1 MKKYRLSASHVLL
14 ASASL
19 IVVMIVCLGIYQYCR
34 AHVTLKQQIFT
45 ISYKEE
51 IPTSSAYYFE
61 GQAEEE
67 NTEFEESL
75 FQFSKIGK
83 HRVTVSFLGKD
94 YEIVIEL
101 VDDVKP
107 RIQFISHT
115 FLLGSMR
122 SFDEIV
128 EVIDK
133 SAVEVSYSLEE
144 ESLKEGTY
152 TLSVTAVDAYGN
164 QRKKSEEIQ
173 VVAVEMITF
182 DPGYD
187 YQNLSLEKLVD
198 RYLSDQQIDA
208 ENLAIGYVNLSTG
221 ETYYQNET
229 VWFTAAST
237 YKLPLN
243 MLYEEMINDKT
254 LQEDS
259 TLRYCTNCYEEGGG
273 TTDYYYSVGSAVPL
287 SFLMEQSLVHSCN
300 TASHILFEN
309 LGGWRVFREM
319 ATKYSKDTV
328 YPDDYYSVYHNET
341 TARYLLDT
349 AAYLYAHRKEYAIVI
364 EHLKNAMPQQYLK
377 TYVEY
382 PIAQKYGLLDS
393 YRNVVGIV
401 YTPTPYATVIL
412 THGLADGEKTIAEL
426 NAVIAHYHLARS

>member
-144 ESLKEGTY
+144 ESLKGRHLHFER
-152 TLSVTAVDAYGN
+152 N
-164 QRKKSEEIQ
+164 
-173 VVAVEMITF
+173 
-182 DPGYD
+182 
-187 YQNLSLEKLVD
+187 
-198 RYLSDQQIDA
+198 
-208 ENLAIGYVNLSTG
+208 
-221 ETYYQNET
+221 
-229 VWFTAAST
+229 
-237 YKLPLN
+237 
-243 MLYEEMINDKT
+243 
-254 LQEDS
+254 
-259 TLRYCTNCYEEGGG
+259 
-273 TTDYYYSVGSAVPL
+273 GSGRIWESA
-287 SFLMEQSLVHSCN
+287 
-300 TASHILFEN
+300 
-309 LGGWRVFREM
+309 
-319 ATKYSKDTV
+319 
-328 YPDDYYSVYHNET
+328 
-341 TARYLLDT
+341 
-349 AAYLYAHRKEYAIVI
+349 
-364 EHLKNAMPQQYLK
+364 
-377 TYVEY
+377 
-382 PIAQKYGLLDS
+382 
-393 YRNVVGIV
+393 
-401 YTPTPYATVIL
+401 
-412 THGLADGEKTIAEL
+412 
-426 NAVIAHYHLARS
+426 